1 MGAATVSAVGRAPD
15 DATPTRRGA
24 LSTAGAGQWTSPT
37 GEVRRRRS
45 RRDWVVDS
53 SVFVAAVLGG
63 LAMLV
68 IASDPVPDSGI
79 VPFTPLTATADVAL
93 GALACLSLW
102 WRRRYPV
109 TLALLTTA
117 MSVVS
122 TTSVFAVMALV
133 FTVALHRRW
142 VWTVPVVVAQVVAS
156 AAYWLAW
163 TDGTLGWVVGLS
175 FTVAGVAMLAAVIAL
190 AMFVRAR
197 RQLVASLRERAERA
211 EAEQERSAQAARL
224 GERTRIAREMHDVL
238 AHRISL
244 VSMHAGALEFRPD
257 AEPDEVAVAAG
268 IIRHNAHLALE
279 DLREVIGV
287 LRSDSALPDA
297 TDTDSGSRPQ
307 PSLEALE
314 PLLAETRGIGATVQ
328 AEVDLPDG
336 TAGLPLTT
344 SRTAYRVLQEGLT
357 NARKHG
363 RGGVVR
369 MRVAGRPGDGV
380 TLEVSNALR
389 PGHGAPGSVAGP
401 DGQVPGAG
409 RGLVGLAERTMLA
422 GGRMEHGVE
431 GDAFM
436 LRVWLPWT

>member
-1 MGAATVSAVGRAPD
+1 MWTDPAGR
-15 DATPTRRGA
+15 
-24 LSTAGAGQWTSPT
+24 
-37 GEVRRRRS
+37 VRARRS

-53 SVFVAAVLGG
+53 VAFVLAVLSGVLAVVVAAT
-63 LAMLV
+63 
-68 IASDPVPDSGI
+68 PVEGAGV
-79 VPFTPLTATADVAL
+79 VPYTPLTMGLDVAL
-93 GALACLSLW
+93 GLLACVSLW

-109 TLALLTTA
+109 ALALVMTVL
-117 MSVVS
+117 SVVA
-122 TTSVFAVMALV
+122 TSAIGAVLILI

-142 VWTVPVVVAQVVAS
+142 VWSVPVALFNLVAS
-156 AAYWLAW
+156 VVYWLAW
-163 TDGTLGWVVGLS
+163 TDGSLGWVLFLTS
-175 FTVAGVAMLAAVIAL
+175 MVAGTAMLAAVVAL
-190 AMFVRAR
+190 GMFVRAR

-211 EAEQERSAQAARL
+211 EAEQARSAQAARL

-287 LRSDSALPDA
+287 LRSDPGLPDA
-297 TDTDSGSRPQ
+297 SDTDSGSRPQ
-307 PSLEALE
+307 PSLEALDA
-314 PLLAETRGIGATVQ
+314 LLAETRVTGTTVQ
-328 AEVDLPDG
+328 SHVDLPDG
-336 TAGLPLTT
+336 TSGLTLTT

-369 MRVAGRPGDGV
+369 VRVTGRPGDGV
-380 TLEVSNALR
+380 VVEVSNALR
-389 PGHGAPGSVAGP
+389 PAHGAPGAGAGP
-401 DGQVPGAG
+401 GGQVPGGG

-422 GGRMEHGVE
+422 DGRMEHGVE

-436 LRVWLPWT
+436 LRVWLPWE

>member
-1 MGAATVSAVGRAPD
+1 MGAGTVQVVGRTSD
-15 DATPTRRGA
+15 DATPVGTGSRASGV
-24 LSTAGAGQWTSPT
+24 GQWTSPT

-53 SVFVAAVLGG
+53 LVFVLAVLGG
-63 LAMLV
+63 LLMLV
-68 IASDPVPDSGI
+68 IASTPVEDAGV

-109 TLALLTTA
+109 TLTLLTTA
-117 MSVVS
+117 VSVVS
-122 TTSVFAVMALV
+122 TSSVFAVMALV

-142 VWTVPVVVAQVVAS
+142 VWTVPVIAAQVVAS
-156 AAYWLAW
+156 LAYWLAW
-163 TDGTLGWVVGLS
+163 TDGSLGWLVGLT
-175 FTVAGVAMLAAVIAL
+175 FVFAGVAMLAAVVAL
-190 AMFVRAR
+190 GMFVRAR
-197 RQLVASLRERAERA
+197 RQLMASLRERAERA
-211 EAEQERSAQAARL
+211 EAEQARSAQAARL

-287 LRSDSALPDA
+287 LRSDPALPDA

-307 PSLEALE
+307 PSLDALE
-314 PLLAETRGIGATVQ
+314 ALLAETRGTGATVQ
-328 AEVDLPDG
+328 SEVDLPEDG
-336 TAGLPLTT
+336 TADLPLTT

-369 MRVAGRPGDGV
+369 VRVAGRPGEGV
-380 TLEVSNALR
+380 SVEVSNALR
-389 PGHGAPGSVAGP
+389 PAHGAPGSGTVP
-401 DGQVPGAG
+401 TGQVPGAG

-436 LRVWLPWT
+436 LRVWLPWG

>member
-1 MGAATVSAVGRAPD
+1 MGGGVVDASPVAAGPPD
-15 DATPTRRGA
+15 PDAR
-24 LSTAGAGQWTSPT
+24 QWTSPT

-53 SVFVAAVLGG
+53 LVFALAVLGG
-63 LAMLV
+63 FVMLV
-68 IASDPVPDSGI
+68 IASAPVDDAGI
-79 VPFTPLTATADVAL
+79 VPFTPLTVAADIAL
-93 GALACLSLW
+93 GAVACLSLW

-109 TLALLTTA
+109 TLALLATA
-117 MSVVS
+117 ASVVS
-122 TTSVFAVMALV
+122 TTSIFAVLILV

-142 VWTVPVVVAQVVAS
+142 VWTVPVVAAQVVAS
-156 AAYWLAW
+156 IAYWLAW
-163 TDGTLGWVVGLS
+163 TDGTLGWVVGLAV
-175 FTVAGVAMLAAVIAL
+175 TVAGVAMLAAVIAL
-190 AMFVRAR
+190 GMFVRAR

-211 EAEQERSAQAARL
+211 EAEQARSAQAARL

-287 LRSDSALPDA
+287 LRSDPGLPDA

-314 PLLAETRGIGATVQ
+314 PLLAETRATGATVHSH
-328 AEVDLPDG
+328 VDLPDG
-336 TAGLPLTT
+336 TADLPLTT

-369 MRVAGRPGDGV
+369 VRVGGRPGEGV
-380 TLEVSNALR
+380 SVEVSNALR
-389 PGHGAPGSVAGP
+389 PARGTPGHGTAPTAP
-401 DGQVPGAG
+401 VPGTG

-436 LRVWLPWT
+436 LRVWLPWG